1 MSQIL
6 CVACMMYIAVIV
18 GRGIRKSSPQEK
30 EQEECSN
37 DSYSELSQKI
47 DELNRCKNGIDELSE
62 MIADITS
69 CSPGRVAK
77 TVSVKILDSGREYN
91 FLLDGEDFASELM
104 LELFNSERDDLN
116 TSLRS
121 RIKKIS

>member
-1 MSQIL
+1 MMQFL
-6 CVACMMYIAVIV
+6 CIAFVMYISVIL
-18 GRGIRKSSPQEK
+18 GKGLRKNSPQE
-30 EQEECSN
+30 EEPEERSN
-37 DSYSELSQKI
+37 ESYSELSRKI
-47 DELNRCKNGIDELSE
+47 DELNRCRNGIDEISE

-77 TVSVKILDSGREYN
+77 TVSVKILESGREYN
-91 FLLDGEDFASELM
+91 FLLDGEDLASELM
-104 LELFNSERDDLN
+104 LELLNSERDDLN

>member
-1 MSQIL
+1 MSQLL
-6 CVACMMYIAVIV
+6 CIAFVMYIAVIV
-18 GRGIRKSSPQEK
+18 GRGMRKNSPQEHEPEEGSK
-30 EQEECSN
+30 ET
-37 DSYSELSQKI
+37 YSELSQKI
-47 DELNRCKNGIDELSE
+47 DELNRCRNGIDEISE

-77 TVSVKILDSGREYN
+77 TVSVKILESGREYN
-91 FLLDGEDFASELM
+91 FLLDGEDLASELM
-104 LELFNSERDDLN
+104 LELLNSERDDLN

>member
-30 EQEECSN
+30 EQEECST